1 MLDSGKKL
9 SIFIMD
15 GIMIYLV
22 YLIMSFFYPYQFLSY
37 KFFYVIFYLLLV
49 ISTLFSNEYDDIE
62 YRGKLVELSYTIKFA
77 FVSLVIF
84 SFVLFIGKWRF
95 LVDIENMDYSFLLL
109 KYLFDCVAIYV
120 SRSVIKYY
128 YLSKNKRAKHIIYL
142 TDFSVTSNFESYL
155 MAHDYDLVAFLS
167 LDKPNRGLS
176 KPLLKNIYSIREFI
190 AHHKVDEIFIDI
202 NELNKYQSIVDY
214 LKLTGIPISLKL
226 EAFVDLHAKHLSV
239 TNADGKFFITSK
251 VSQMTTRQALI
262 KRAIDVVMGVVGT
275 FLTLIIALLI
285 NPIVQKQSK
294 GPLFFKQKRVGQN
307 GEIFEMYKFR
317 SMYLDAE
324 KRKKD
329 LIAQNQVSSDL
340 MFKMDNDPRIFPFGQ
355 KMRDWSLDELPQFIN
370 VLKGDMSVV
379 GTRPPTV
386 QEYQNYELHHFKR
399 LLIKPGITGLWQ
411 VSGRS
416 NITDFEKVVDLDFE
430 YIQDWRLL
438 DDLKIILKTV
448 MVVLKREG
456 SK

>member
-9 SIFIMD
+9 SVFIMD

-37 KFFYVIFYLLLV
+37 KFFYAIFYLLLA
-49 ISTLFSNEYDDIE
+49 ISTLFSNEYDDVE

-84 SFVLFIGKWRF
+84 SFVLFVGKWRF

-109 KYLFDCVAIYV
+109 KYLLDCVAIYV
-120 SRSVIKYY
+120 SRYVIKYY
-128 YLSKNKRAKHIIYL
+128 YLSKNKRTKHIIYL
-142 TDFSVTSNFESYL
+142 TDFSRTSNFESYL
-155 MAHDYDLVAFLS
+155 VNHDYDLIAYLS

-176 KPLLKNIYSIREFI
+176 KPLLKNIDSIRGFI

-226 EAFVDLHAKHLSV
+226 KSFVDLHAKYLSV

-251 VSQMTTRQALI
+251 VSQMTIRQALI
-262 KRAIDVVMGVVGT
+262 KRAIDVFMGIGGT

-285 NPIVQKQSK
+285 NPVVQKQSK

-324 KRKKD
+324 DRKKD
-329 LIAQNQVSSDL
+329 LVAQNQVSSNL

-448 MVVLKREG
+448 KVVIKKDG

>member
-9 SIFIMD
+9 SVFIMD

-109 KYLFDCVAIYV
+109 KYFFDCVAIYV

-128 YLSKNKRAKHIIYL
+128 YLTKNKRAKHIIYL

-155 MAHDYDLVAFLS
+155 MAHDYDLVAYLS

-226 EAFVDLHAKHLSV
+226 ESFVDLHAKHLSV

-324 KRKKD
+324 NRKKD

-399 LLIKPGITGLWQ
+399 LLNKPGITGLWQ